1 VGTSLHAI
9 DVFLLPPPLLS
20 SRTFPKQKLALA
32 TRTLWDLEG
41 KRYQITSLEGLT
53 ISLHAKLLVDLPRL
67 NL

>member
-20 SRTFPKQKLALA
+20 SRTFPKQKLALVI
-32 TRTLWDLEG
+32 RTLLDLEG
-41 KRYQITSLEGLT
+41 QRHRITSLEGLT
-53 ISLHAKLLVDLPRL
+53 ISLLAKLLVDPLRL